1 MTAVIPC
8 TDHVFTTSFRRW
20 REAVG
25 SLSAWMPL
33 GRPPATD
40 AALRDLQDAV
50 QARYQVALPAAYLAL
65 LLQHDGI
72 SDLDRVV
79 YGAGVYSENGA
90 DPASDN
96 LLSASEALERMIGRP
111 LILFGSRGVYLFV
124 LDPQGGT
131 YHILDGSSGQVKAR
145 VRDADTLL
153 ARLFDDL
160 LSVA

>member
-1 MTAVIPC
+1 MTDVIPC
-8 TDHVFTTSFRRW
+8 TDRDFDASFRRW

-25 SLSAWMPL
+25 VWSDWIPL

-40 AALRDLQDAV
+40 AALRHLADAV
-50 QARYQVALPAAYLAL
+50 QARYQVALPASYLAL

-96 LLSASEALERMIGRP
+96 LLSASEALERLIGRP
-111 LILFGSRGVYLFV
+111 LILFGSRGVQLFV
-124 LDPQGGT
+124 LDPQDGG
-131 YHILDGSSGQVKAR
+131 YHILDGISLQVQDTVK
-145 VRDADTLL
+145 DADTLL
-153 ARLFDDL
+153 ARLFDL
-160 LSVA
+160 HTLSE